1 MFVGFGEFPGEE
13 IDDGDDF
20 LLLRLGSLAGRHFA
34 EVELIKNALPDF
46 ESFNLGE
53 IVPEGIETQVA
64 FLFFGA
70 MAVVAMM
77 LKKGL
82 GPFKWIAKEQA
93 RSAEQE
99 QETGSHGRELGFGF
113 ETA

>member
-1 MFVGFGEFPGEE
+1 
-13 IDDGDDF
+13 
-20 LLLRLGSLAGRHFA
+20 
-34 EVELIKNALPDF
+34 
-46 ESFNLGE
+46 
-53 IVPEGIETQVA
+53 
-64 FLFFGA
+64 LFFGA

-113 ETA
+113 ETT